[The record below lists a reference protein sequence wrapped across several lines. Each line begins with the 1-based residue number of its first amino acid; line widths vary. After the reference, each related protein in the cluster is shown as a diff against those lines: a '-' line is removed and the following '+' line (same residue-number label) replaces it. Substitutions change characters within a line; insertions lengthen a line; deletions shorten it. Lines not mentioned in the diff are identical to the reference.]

1 MQRLRLGPHP
11 GQWYILSPRTG
22 VLQSR
27 LWLLM
32 LTGALTAGLAFIVTH
47 VKSEPEPVQ
56 AAPNAQV
63 SYTFSV
69 VVSNNASREAR
80 IEISG
85 AGSDVGDFRICIGS
99 GSDQECRR
107 LGRTSADYRTTI
119 ATTHGNTVPISAQ
132 VYECSDEECFSS
144 FLSGSPRTVNA
155 TFTPHISSFSADDS
169 SIDCDESTTIR
180 WSLTNSNN
188 FRVEQDAGDN
198 NLRRTLVSRTINVFV
213 NSSVGFT
220 PRAVDCGR
228 NVSISLNAN
237 GNSPGDSSQITIRVA
252 VPRPPSID
260 SFSASD
266 RSPAHDQDIRLT
278 WTTSDAASASVR
290 RCASGS
296 TSFSSCTPLST
307 SLDGSVSDG
316 PNSSSFIDPGE
327 TWYYEARA
335 WNGTR
340 GDCSDANTAC
350 SSRIAVTWG
359 VAALDLFITA
369 SNRTPAANQSVTL
382 NWGLNSGETTN
393 LDFVLEATINN
404 SAVYSGTSS
413 SGSTTISGRT
423 GGTVM
428 RATFEAYVAGADPL
442 TATPV
447 DSAAVSVR
455 WLAPVSV
462 TIYASDETPS
472 VGTAVR
478 VQWRSLG
485 VTEVEVTGPGIN
497 RTNLNCEGSCYVE
510 LSGRNDGGTVT
521 ITITGYLGDDPREA
535 VATDSVTIDWDDP
548 ALTATLTASDT
559 TPPANGSVT
568 VTWNTSGAARVVVS
582 GAISSTLRDG
592 SLVLRGRA
600 GGSVSTITLQAYRT
614 VGQANPDLTR
624 TVTIRWQ
631 NVNTATNTPIPN
643 TATNT
648 PVGGVGATPTPTPV
662 VTTGSCTVPPYGLAV
677 IASSIT
683 ANRIGLTFRQPRVT
697 EFYNGDARVTWG
709 SSGRHHPQYYRV
721 SSSGQNAD
729 GSVNPRILPETG
741 NTVYFNGLEANTTY
755 TLTYNEHLTWFQASG
770 GGVISG
776 SRDCDL
782 SITATTLS
790 MELVVSGPRL
800 IDYTAVDSADYTIRL
815 TRPDYPEHRLLTHS
829 TRLTRRTL
837 RGSTSGWS

>member
-359 VAALDLFITA
+359 VAALDLFLTA

-393 LDFVLEATINN
+393 LDFVLEATIGN

-413 SGSTTISGRT
+413 SGSTTISGRS

-462 TIYASDETPS
+462 VIYASDETPP

-510 LSGRNDGGTVT
+510 LSGRNDGGNVT

-559 TPPANGSVT
+559 TPPANGNVT

-582 GAISSTLRDG
+582 GAISSTLLDG
-592 SLVLRGRA
+592 SLVLGGRV
-600 GGSVSTITLQAYRT
+600 GGSVATITLQAYRT

-631 NVNTATNTPIPN
+631 AGN

-648 PVGGVGATPTPTPV
+648 PVGRGGATDTPVDQFTIEATCSQGNLIISWPSVAGATSYDAWIRDLTELAGSANANVTMRTTGLSATFSNLSQYGYTNGNTVTVQAAANNGAVRITSVVSDNCTVTGQTVATPTPTP
-662 VTTGSCTVPPYGLAV
+662 TSVPSPF
-677 IASSIT
+677 T
-683 ANRIGLTFRQPRVT
+683 ATNLRVT
-697 EFYNGDARVTWG
+697 CNYPDVTISWDAYEGSFDNYRVRYRRYNLDDYIIHNGVLPTGYYPGQSRLNGD
-709 SSGRHHPQYYRV
+709 
-721 SSSGQNAD
+721 
-729 GSVNPRILPETG
+729 
-741 NTVYFNGLEANTTY
+741 F
-755 TLTYNEHLTWFQASG
+755 
-770 GGVISG
+770 
-776 SRDCDL
+776 
-782 SITATTLS
+782 
-790 MELVVSGPRL
+790 
-800 IDYTAVDSADYTIRL
+800 
-815 TRPDYPEHRLLTHS
+815 
-829 TRLTRRTL
+829 
-837 RGSTSGWS
+837 